1 MTDKASHP
9 LEVRLLG
16 QFDLR
21 IDGQRVELPS
31 RPAQSLFAY
40 LVLTSGTAH
49 RREKLAGLFWP
60 DANESNAR
68 SNLRHALW
76 RIRQAVGVDRRP
88 ECGMLL
94 ADNVSITFERQSGCW
109 VDVLAL
115 EAGSGAE
122 ASLEDLLESLAVY
135 GGELLP
141 GFYEDWVLLERER
154 IKAVFDRQLQRLLE
168 QLIAAKRWPAV
179 LEWGE
184 RWIALGQ
191 FPEPAYRALMT
202 AYAGLGD
209 LSGVAGVY
217 QRCVAAMQ
225 DELGIEPSEQTR
237 EAFELLRGGLPPE
250 AQPRRAPSAEP
261 LGAGGIHTLFEQWRR
276 HGVAVLDMASL
287 ALVRASPDGTNLGK
301 PDVDLLIRSILHHG
315 LDLAPWCQHLGDVE
329 VSAAALKGAFEEHPR
344 PESRLQIVEALSE
357 LPGLPPSQILLHIAG
372 SDDSAAVRSAAAMAA
387 ARRGHLD
394 EVVHC
399 LLRDMHTPN
408 EASAVA
414 ALIRVADEVG
424 LPRGTTRYPRLPVAW
439 GIASRRWQVHRGWIL
454 SQMLRSGL
462 GGALALMLIGGL
474 QILLGAL
481 VDPIVVRQTL
491 AFMGLAIWVFSSALL
506 GLMWG
511 GLQGMASGLFV
522 GLADTVARSRKAPRW
537 RIAAGAAAGLVHAFF
552 LIMLSATGGLQPSAP
567 AAVYVP
573 VDVLF
578 GLLVGTMLVM
588 VVPLP
593 DKPASTR
600 DQLVRSLMAAAG
612 LTIVSLPFVF
622 ILYREASTN
631 ALFVYLLF
639 AVFYPFGPAL
649 ALRARA
655 GAERDWLQ

>member
-1 MTDKASHP
+1 MTDRASSR

-21 IDGQRVELPS
+21 IDGHRVELPS

-40 LVLTSGTAH
+40 LVLSSGTAH

-88 ECGMLL
+88 DCGKLL
-94 ADNVSITFERQSGCW
+94 ADNVSITFERQPGCW

-122 ASLEDLLESLAVY
+122 ASPEDLLASLAVY

-154 IKAVFDRQLQRLLE
+154 IKAVFDRKLQRLLE
-168 QLIAAKRWPAV
+168 QLIAAKNWPVV

-209 LSGVAGVY
+209 LSSVASVF
-217 QRCVAAMQ
+217 QRCVAALR

-237 EAFELLRGGLPPE
+237 EAFELLRGGLRPE
-250 AQPRRAPSAEP
+250 AQPQRAPSAERI
-261 LGAGGIHTLFEQWRR
+261 GARGIHTLFDQWQRQE
-276 HGVAVLDMASL
+276 VTVLDMASL
-287 ALVRASPDGTNLGK
+287 ALVRASPDGTDLEK
-301 PDVDLLIRSILHHG
+301 PDVHLLLRSILHHG
-315 LDLAPWCQHLGDVE
+315 LDLAPWSRHIGSVE
-329 VSAAALKGAFEEHPR
+329 VAAAALEGAFEEYPK
-344 PESRLQIVEALSE
+344 PESRLQIVEALSA
-357 LPGLPPSQILLHIAG
+357 LPGPGPSQFLLHIVG
-372 SDDSAAVRSAAAMAA
+372 SDDSATVRSAAAMAA

-394 EVVHC
+394 EVVTR
-399 LLRDMHTPN
+399 LLRDVHSPN

-424 LPRGTTRYPRLPVAW
+424 LPRGTARYPRLPVAW
-439 GIASRRWQVHRGWIL
+439 GIASRRWQVHRGWII
-454 SQMLRSGL
+454 SRMLRSGL
-462 GGALALMLIGGL
+462 GGSVAMMLIGGL

-491 AFMGLAIWVFSSALL
+491 EFMPLAIWVFSAALL

-511 GLQGMASGLFV
+511 GLQGMATGLLV
-522 GLADTVARSRKAPRW
+522 SVADTVARSRKAPRW

-552 LIMLSATGGLQPSAP
+552 LIMLSATGGSNPAL

-578 GLLVGTMLVM
+578 GLLVGTMLVW

-593 DKPASTR
+593 ESPASTR
-600 DQLVRSLMAAAG
+600 DQVVRSLMASAG
-612 LTIVSLPFVF
+612 LMIVSLPLVLV
-622 ILYREASTN
+622 LYREASTT
-631 ALFVYLLF
+631 ALPVYLLF

-655 GAERDWLQ
+655 SAEQDWQR

>member
-1 MTDKASHP
+1 MTDSASNP

-21 IDGQRVELPS
+21 MDGQRVELPS

-60 DANESNAR
+60 DASESNAR

-88 ECGMLL
+88 GCGKLL
-94 ADNVSITFERQSGCW
+94 ADNVSITFERQPGCW
-109 VDVLAL
+109 VDVIAL
-115 EAGSGAE
+115 EAGSGPG
-122 ASLEDLLESLAVY
+122 ASLEDQLESLSVY

-154 IKAVFDRQLQRLLE
+154 IKAAFDRKLQRLLE
-168 QLIAAKRWPAV
+168 QLIAAQRWPAV

-209 LSGVAGVY
+209 LSSVASAF
-217 QRCVAAMQ
+217 QRCVAALR
-225 DELGIEPSEQTR
+225 DELGIEPSEQTK
-237 EAFELLRGGLPPE
+237 EAFELLRGGLPPQ
-250 AQPRRAPSAEP
+250 AQLQRAPSVESI
-261 LGAGGIHTLFEQWRR
+261 GGRGLRTLFDQWRR
-276 HGVAVLDMASL
+276 QGITALDMASL
-287 ALVRASPDGTNLGK
+287 ALVRASPDGTDLEK

-315 LDLAPWCQHLGDVE
+315 LDLGPWCKHIGTVQVA
-329 VSAAALKGAFEEHPR
+329 AAALKDAFEEYPK
-344 PESRLQIVEALSE
+344 PESRMQIVEALSV
-357 LPGLPPSQILLHIAG
+357 LPGAESTQLLLQIVG

-387 ARRGHLD
+387 ARSGHLD
-394 EVVHC
+394 EVVDR
-399 LLRDMHTPN
+399 LLRDMHSLN
-408 EASAVA
+408 EAAAVA

-424 LPRGTTRYPRLPVAW
+424 LPRITARYPRLPVAW
-439 GIASRRWQVHRGWIL
+439 GIASRRWQSRRGWIIR
-454 SQMLRSGL
+454 QMLRSGL
-462 GGALALMLIGGL
+462 GGAVALMLIGGV
-474 QILLGAL
+474 QILVAE
-481 VDPIVVRQTL
+481 VVNPIGVRQTL
-491 AFMGLAIWVFSSALL
+491 EFMPLPIWVLSSAIL
-506 GLMWG
+506 GVMWG
-511 GLQGMASGLFV
+511 GLLGMATGLFV

-537 RIAAGAAAGLVHAFF
+537 RIAAGAAAGLVHSFF
-552 LIMLSATGGLQPSAP
+552 LIMLSATGGLQPNAP

-578 GLLVGTMLVM
+578 GLLVGTMLIL

-593 DKPASTR
+593 DRPVSTR
-600 DQLVRSLMAAAG
+600 DQLGRAIMASAG
-612 LTIVSLPFVF
+612 LIIVSLPLVFV
-622 ILYREASTN
+622 LYREASTT
-631 ALFVYLLF
+631 ALPLYLLF
-639 AVFYPFGPAL
+639 AVFFPLGPAL
-649 ALRARA
+649 ALRARRNP
-655 GAERDWLQ
+655 EQEWQR